1 MPHTFNV
8 SSNKKMKTLKEYIN
22 SKIVIKESVLDTIL
36 SSFNI
41 KEYDND
47 KVIIRN
53 GQHVANYYFIAS
65 GGIRIVI
72 DMPEKEVTAWLL
84 FENNFFSDLESIKSG
99 QPSKAKIL
107 AVGKSTIFS
116 IDAEK
121 MHQFYEQYP
130 EWQEFGRKMM
140 EELSLNLVDTLISF
154 QIMDAETRYLHLLKK
169 SDIINRVP
177 LKQLASY
184 LGITPTSLSR
194 IRKNIR

>member
-1 MPHTFNV
+1 MN
-8 SSNKKMKTLKEYIN
+8 TLKEYIN
-22 SKIVIKESVLDTIL
+22 SKITIEEAVLDTIL
-36 SSFNI
+36 SAFTI

-47 KVIIRN
+47 QTIIKN
-53 GQHVANYYFIAS
+53 GQYVTNYYFIVS

-72 DMPEKEVTAWLL
+72 DTPDKDITAWLL

-99 QPSKAKIL
+99 QPSKAKML
-107 AVGKSTIFS
+107 AVGKSMILS
-116 IDAEK
+116 IEVKK
-121 MHQFYEQYP
+121 MHKFYEQYP

-140 EELSLNLVDTLISF
+140 EELCLNLIDTLISF
-154 QIMDAETRYLHLLKK
+154 QIMDAETRYLHLLQK
-169 SDIINRVP
+169 SDILNRVP

>member
-1 MPHTFNV
+1 
-8 SSNKKMKTLKEYIN
+8 MKTLKEYIN
-22 SKIVIKESVLDTIL
+22 SKIVIKESILDIIL

-47 KVIIRN
+47 QIIIRN
-53 GQHVANYYFIAS
+53 GQYVSNYYFIAS

-72 DMPEKEVTAWLL
+72 DIPEKEVTAWLL

-107 AVGKSTIFS
+107 TVGKSTIFS

>member
-1 MPHTFNV
+1 MN
-8 SSNKKMKTLKEYIN
+8 TLKEYIN
-22 SKIVIKESVLDTIL
+22 SKITIKKSVLDTIL
-36 SSFNI
+36 SCFNI

-47 KVIIRN
+47 QTIIRN
-53 GQHVANYYFIAS
+53 GQYVTNYYFIVS

-72 DMPEKEVTAWLL
+72 DTPDKEVTAWLL

-99 QPSKAKIL
+99 QPSKSKVLTI
-107 AVGKSTIFS
+107 GKSTILS
-116 IDAEK
+116 IEAEK
-121 MHQFYEQYP
+121 MHQFYKQHP

-140 EELSLNLVDTLISF
+140 EELCLNLVDTLVSF
-154 QIMDAETRYLHLLKK
+154 QIMDAETRYLHLLEK

-184 LGITPTSLSR
+184 LGVTPTSLSR